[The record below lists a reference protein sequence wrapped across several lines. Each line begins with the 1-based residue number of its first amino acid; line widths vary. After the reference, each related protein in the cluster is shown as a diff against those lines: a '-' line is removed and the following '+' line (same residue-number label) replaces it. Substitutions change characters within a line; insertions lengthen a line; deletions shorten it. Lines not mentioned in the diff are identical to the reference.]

1 MMGGFRKPKTILR
14 ESAGTYTDGVWSPGA
29 RSAFD
34 TSASA
39 QPIIMGQDLQALPEG
54 RHLSDFVK
62 FYDYARLQ
70 VTADGE
76 GTQPDIIIH
85 EGYGYEL
92 VSIFANQSGVI
103 DHFKYIGSKVF
114 KFTTTADWIS
124 GALKRP

>member
-1 MMGGFRKPKTILR
+1 MSFRKVKDVLR
-14 ESAGTYTDGVWSPGA
+14 EAAGTYTNGVWAPGA
-29 RSAFD
+29 RSAV
-34 TSASA
+34 TTLASV
-39 QPIIMGQDLQALPEG
+39 QPVVMGQDMHALPEG

-62 FYDYARLQ
+62 LYTNDKLN

-76 GTQPDIIIH
+76 GVQPDIIIH

-103 DHFKYIGSKVF
+103 SHYKYIGAKVF
-114 KFTTTADWIS
+114 KFTTTADWLS

>member
-1 MMGGFRKPKTILR
+1 MSFRKLKDILR
-14 ESAGTYTDGVWSPGA
+14 ETAGTYTNGVWAPGA
-29 RSAFD
+29 RSAL
-34 TSASA
+34 TTLASV
-39 QPIIMGQDLQALPEG
+39 QPVVTGQDMHALPEG

-62 FYDYARLQ
+62 LYTNDKLN

-76 GTQPDIIIH
+76 GVQPDIIIH

-103 DHFKYIGSKVF
+103 SHYKYIGSKVF
-114 KFTTTADWIS
+114 KFTTTADWLS

>member
-1 MMGGFRKPKTILR
+1 VSFRKPKDILR
-14 ESAGTYTDGVWSPGA
+14 EAAGTYTNGVWAPGA
-29 RSAFD
+29 RSAV
-34 TSASA
+34 TTLASV
-39 QPIIMGQDLQALPEG
+39 QPVVMGQDMHALPEG

-62 FYDYARLQ
+62 LYTNDKLN

-76 GTQPDIIIH
+76 GVQPDMVIH

-103 DHFKYIGSKVF
+103 SHYKYVGSKVF
-114 KFTTTADWIS
+114 KFTTTADWLS

>member
-1 MMGGFRKPKTILR
+1 MSFRKLKDVLR
-14 ESAGTYTDGVWSPGA
+14 EAAGTYTNGVWAPGA
-29 RSAFD
+29 RSAV
-34 TSASA
+34 TTLASV
-39 QPIIMGQDLQALPEG
+39 QPVVMGQDMHALPEG

-62 FYDYARLQ
+62 LYTNDKLN

-76 GTQPDIIIH
+76 GVQPDIIIH

-103 DHFKYIGSKVF
+103 SHYKYIGAKVF
-114 KFTTTADWIS
+114 KYTTTADWLS

>member
-1 MMGGFRKPKTILR
+1 MSSFRKQKDVLR
-14 ESAGTYTDGVWSPGA
+14 EAVGAYTNGNWSAGTRTA
-29 RSAFD
+29 L
-34 TSASA
+34 TTMASA
-39 QPIIMGQDLQALPEG
+39 QAVVMGQDLHALPEG

-62 FYDYARLQ
+62 FYTSDRLK

-76 GTQPDIIIH
+76 GVQPDIIVH

-103 DHFKYIGSKVF
+103 NHYKYIGAKVF
-114 KFTTTADWIS
+114 KFTSTADWLS

>member
-1 MMGGFRKPKTILR
+1 MSFRKLKDILR
-14 ESAGTYTDGVWSPGA
+14 EAAGTYSNGVWAPGA
-29 RSAFD
+29 RSAV
-34 TSASA
+34 TTLASV
-39 QPIIMGQDLQALPEG
+39 QPVVMGQDMHALPEG

-62 FYDYARLQ
+62 LYTNDKLN

-76 GTQPDIIIH
+76 GVQPDIVIH

-103 DHFKYIGSKVF
+103 SHYKYIGSKVF
-114 KFTTTADWIS
+114 KFTTTADWLS

>member
-1 MMGGFRKPKTILR
+1 MSFRKLKDVLR
-14 ESAGTYTDGVWSPGA
+14 EAAGTYTNGVWAPGA
-29 RSAFD
+29 RSAL
-34 TSASA
+34 TTMASV
-39 QPIIMGQDLQALPEG
+39 QPVVMGQDMHALPEG

-62 FYDYARLQ
+62 LYTNDKLN

-76 GTQPDIIIH
+76 GVQPDIIIH

-103 DHFKYIGSKVF
+103 SHYKYIGAKVF
-114 KFTTTADWIS
+114 KFTTTADWLS

>member
-1 MMGGFRKPKTILR
+1 
-14 ESAGTYTDGVWSPGA
+14 
-29 RSAFD
+29 
-34 TSASA
+34 
-39 QPIIMGQDLQALPEG
+39 MGQDMHALPEG

-62 FYDYARLQ
+62 LYTNDKLN

-76 GTQPDIIIH
+76 GVQPDIVIH

-103 DHFKYIGSKVF
+103 NHYKYVGSKVF
-114 KFTTTADWIS
+114 KFTITADWLS

>member
-1 MMGGFRKPKTILR
+1 VSFRKLKDILR
-14 ESAGTYTDGVWSPGA
+14 ESAGTYTNGVWAPGA
-29 RSAFD
+29 RSAV
-34 TSASA
+34 TTLASV
-39 QPIIMGQDLQALPEG
+39 QPVVMGQDMHALPEG

-62 FYDYARLQ
+62 LYTNDKLN

-76 GTQPDIIIH
+76 GVQPDIVIH

-103 DHFKYIGSKVF
+103 NHYKYVGSKVF
-114 KFTTTADWIS
+114 KFTITADWLS

>member
-1 MMGGFRKPKTILR
+1 MSFRKLKDILR
-14 ESAGTYTDGVWSPGA
+14 EAAGTYTNGVWAPGA
-29 RSAFD
+29 RSAL
-34 TSASA
+34 TTLASV
-39 QPIIMGQDLQALPEG
+39 QPVAMGQDMHALPEG

-62 FYDYARLQ
+62 LYTNDKLN

-76 GTQPDIIIH
+76 GVQPDIIIH

-103 DHFKYIGSKVF
+103 SHYKYIGSKVF
-114 KFTTTADWIS
+114 KFTTTADWLS

>member
-1 MMGGFRKPKTILR
+1 MSFRKLKDILR
-14 ESAGTYTDGVWSPGA
+14 EAAGTYMNGVWAPGA
-29 RSAFD
+29 RSAL
-34 TSASA
+34 TTLASV
-39 QPIIMGQDLQALPEG
+39 QPVVMGQDMHALPEG

-62 FYDYARLQ
+62 LYTNDKLN

-76 GTQPDIIIH
+76 GVQPDIIIH

-103 DHFKYIGSKVF
+103 SHYKYVGSKVF
-114 KFTTTADWIS
+114 KFTTTADWLS

>member
-1 MMGGFRKPKTILR
+1 MSFRKLKDILR
-14 ESAGTYTDGVWSPGA
+14 EAAGTYTNGVWAPGA
-29 RSAFD
+29 RSAV
-34 TSASA
+34 TTLASV
-39 QPIIMGQDLQALPEG
+39 QPVVMGQDMHALPEG

-62 FYDYARLQ
+62 LYTNDKLN

-76 GTQPDIIIH
+76 GVQPDIIIH

-103 DHFKYIGSKVF
+103 SHYKYIGSKVF
-114 KFTTTADWIS
+114 KFTTTADWLS

>member
-1 MMGGFRKPKTILR
+1 MSFRKLKDVLR
-14 ESAGTYTDGVWSPGA
+14 EAAGTYTNGVWAPGA
-29 RSAFD
+29 RSAV
-34 TSASA
+34 TTLASV
-39 QPIIMGQDLQALPEG
+39 QPVVMGQDMHALPEG

-62 FYDYARLQ
+62 LYTNDKLN

-76 GTQPDIIIH
+76 GVQPDIVIH

-103 DHFKYIGSKVF
+103 SHYKYIGSKVF
-114 KFTTTADWIS
+114 KFTTTADWLS

>member
-1 MMGGFRKPKTILR
+1 MSFRKLKDVLR
-14 ESAGTYTDGVWSPGA
+14 EAAGTYTNGVWAPGA
-29 RSAFD
+29 RSAV
-34 TSASA
+34 TTLASV
-39 QPIIMGQDLQALPEG
+39 QPVVMGQDMHALPEG

-62 FYDYARLQ
+62 LYTNDKLN

-76 GTQPDIIIH
+76 GVQPDIIIH

-103 DHFKYIGSKVF
+103 SHYKYIGAKVF
-114 KFTTTADWIS
+114 KFTTTADWLS